1 MAVERA
7 RTRAV
12 LKPWGV
18 VDLAPFSIPVSE
30 GARVGELWFE
40 RPGVADA
47 KSNILFKLIFTSQ
60 PLSIQVHPT
69 DAYAHSIGLP
79 NGKSEAWYV
88 LSAAPESKIAL
99 GLNKRVA
106 SLELRDA
113 INDGSILDL
122 VTWREVHSG
131 ESFDVPAGTVHA
143 IGAGLI
149 IAEIQQQS
157 EATFRMY
164 DHGRDREIHVDDA
177 VAAADPAP
185 ALFRAS
191 QAQITPERIQVICTE
206 RFVLE
211 RIDLPPNSIWRF
223 EIGQDAWFVCIA
235 GGTSLHNFTLS
246 PGEGAFIRNDG
257 CDIRVG
263 SDGLRALVS
272 YTAGLAL
279 PTLLRK
285 IELDGEPSL
294 THSFDDAPAM
304 VAQDSHKTSPMQSI
318 SL

>member
-18 VDLAPFSIPVSE
+18 VDFAPFCIPVSD

-47 KSNILFKLIFTSQ
+47 KSNILFKLIFTSA

-88 LSAAPESKIAL
+88 LSADPEAKIAL

-106 SLELRDA
+106 SLELRGA

-122 VTWREVHSG
+122 ITWREVQSG

-157 EATFRMY
+157 VTTFRMY
-164 DHGRDREIHVDDA
+164 DHGRAREIHVDDA

-185 ALFRAS
+185 APFRAI
-191 QAQITPERIQVICTE
+191 QNQITTERIQVICTE
-206 RFVLE
+206 RFVME
-211 RIDLPPNSIWRF
+211 RIDLPQNSIWRF
-223 EIGQDAWFVCIA
+223 AIGQDAWFVCVA
-235 GGTSLHNFTLS
+235 GGARLHNFTVS

-263 SDGLRALVS
+263 SSGLRALVS
-272 YTAGLAL
+272 YTAGFAV

-285 IELDGEPSL
+285 IELEGEPNL
-294 THSFDDAPAM
+294 IPSFGDA
-304 VAQDSHKTSPMQSI
+304 SHMIVPDGQNENPIKGAP
-318 SL
+318 L